1 MIYNSSEAVWVHP
14 RSYFYFWE
22 VDPMDPLDTMLT
34 SLVDSAFPITGEK
47 PDDLDCPLLLQLLN
61 PIVYG
66 QKEVEDN
73 HDE

>member
-1 MIYNSSEAVWVHP
+1 
-14 RSYFYFWE
+14 
-22 VDPMDPLDTMLT
+22 MDPLDTMLT